1 MAAGQ
6 VGKWA
11 GKNGITRRDFLYGAG
26 ATLAAWPVFVGAQ
39 TPDDGRRVFLHGVA
53 SGDPLE
59 NRVVLWTRATPT
71 AATAA
76 VAVRWRLAEDER
88 LTRVVAQGTA
98 VARPERDFTVKVD
111 AAGLRPG
118 TTYYYAFDA
127 SGEQSPVGRTR
138 TLPARGAT
146 RLRLAVV
153 SCADFE
159 KGYFNAY
166 RNIAARQDL
175 DAVLFVGDYIYEY
188 STTTP
193 GIERVAGRVPA
204 PAHECVSLDDYRRRY
219 ASHHLDPDLAA
230 LHATHP
236 CIAVW
241 DDHESANDAWRDGA
255 LRHEAEQ
262 GPWAVRKAAARQAFD
277 EWVPLRDAPRMYR
290 RFAFGGLAD
299 VMMLDGRS
307 YRDRQVL
314 ASDYV
319 ALTDPQR
326 SMLGAA
332 QEAWLYDALRT
343 SQRAGTAWR
352 LIGQQVIFAP
362 FVPQVGSALEVD
374 NWEGYPAARS
384 RFFDCVEYDRIA
396 DVAVLTGDI
405 HSSWA
410 LDLPR
415 SPLSGYDETTARGS
429 LAVEIITPAVT
440 SLPFFSRPGSRERA
454 QAFHSAS
461 PHMRYMDGDRRGYV
475 TLDITRKRLL
485 AEWYH
490 VRTVQERT
498 ADEANAASFVC
509 ERGSRRLVPA

>member
-1 MAAGQ
+1 MSS
-6 VGKWA
+6 VS
-11 GKNGITRRDFLYGAG
+11 RRRFLYGAG
-26 ATLAAWPVFVGAQ
+26 ASLVAWPVLAGAQ
-39 TPDDGRRVFLHGVA
+39 TSDATGRRTFIHGVA
-53 SGDPLE
+53 SGDPLTD
-59 NRVVLWTRATPT
+59 RVILWTRVTP
-71 AATAA
+71 AAAA
-76 VAVRWRLAEDER
+76 SAPVSVRWRIADDER

-98 VARPERDFTVKVD
+98 VARAERDFTVKMD

-118 TTYYYAFDA
+118 ATYYYAFDA
-127 SGEQSPVGRTR
+127 AGEQSPVGRTR
-138 TLPARGAT
+138 TLPARGAS

-153 SCADFE
+153 SCADYE

-175 DAVLFVGDYIYEY
+175 DAVLFLGDYVYEY

-193 GIERVAGRVPA
+193 GIVRAPGRVPA
-204 PAHECVSLDDYRRRY
+204 PAHECVSLDDYRLRY
-219 ASHHLDPDLAA
+219 ASQHLDPDLAA
-230 LHATHP
+230 LHAIHP

-262 GPWAVRKAAARQAFD
+262 GPWAARKAAARQAFD
-277 EWVPLRDAPRMYR
+277 EWLPLRESPRMYR
-290 RFAFGGLAD
+290 RFGFGGLAD

-307 YRDRQVL
+307 YRDQQVL
-314 ASDYV
+314 ASDYA
-319 ALTDPQR
+319 ALTSPRR
-326 SMLGAA
+326 SMLGAE
-332 QEAWLYDALRT
+332 QEAWLYDSLRA

-352 LIGQQVIFAP
+352 LLGQQVIFAP
-362 FVPQVGSALEVD
+362 FVPQVGSAQEVD

-384 RFFDCVEYDRIA
+384 RFFDCLEQDRIA

-415 SPLSGYDETTARGS
+415 SPLSGYDEPTGRGS

-440 SLPFFSRPGSRERA
+440 SAPFFSRAGMPERA
-454 QAFHSAS
+454 KTFKSAS
-461 PHMRYMDGDRRGYV
+461 PHMRYMDGERHGYV
-475 TLDITRKRLL
+475 TLDITRERLH

-490 VRTVQERT
+490 VRTIAERT
-498 ADEANAASFVC
+498 ADETRAASFVC
-509 ERGSRRLVPA
+509 ERGSRRLTPA

>member
-1 MAAGQ
+1 
-6 VGKWA
+6 V
-11 GKNGITRRDFLYGAG
+11 
-26 ATLAAWPVFVGAQ
+26 LAGAQ
-39 TPDDGRRVFLHGVA
+39 TRDDGRRVFVHGVA

-59 NRVVLWTRATPT
+59 TRVVLWTRVTPAG
-71 AATAA
+71 AAAA
-76 VAVRWRLAEDER
+76 GPVSVRWRLAEDDR
-88 LTRVVAQGTA
+88 LTRVVAQGTVA
-98 VARPERDFTVKVD
+98 ARPERDFTVKVD

-118 TTYYYAFDA
+118 TTYYYAFDTA
-127 SGEQSPVGRTR
+127 GEQSPVGRTR
-138 TLPARGAT
+138 TLPARGAS

-159 KGYFNAY
+159 KGYFNSY
-166 RNIAARQDL
+166 RNIAARPDL
-175 DAVLFVGDYIYEY
+175 DAVLFLGDYIYEY

-204 PAHECVSLDDYRRRY
+204 PVHECVNLDDYRQRY
-219 ASHHLDPDLAA
+219 ATQHLDPDLAA

-262 GPWAVRKAAARQAFD
+262 GPWAARKAAARQAFD
-277 EWVPLRDAPRMYR
+277 EWVPLRETTRMYR
-290 RFAFGGLAD
+290 RFGLGGLAD
-299 VMMLDGRS
+299 VMMLDGRT

-319 ALTDPQR
+319 ALTDPKR
-326 SMLGAA
+326 SMLGAE

-343 SQRAGTAWR
+343 SQRAGTTWR
-352 LIGQQVIFAP
+352 LLGQQVIFAP

-415 SPLSGYDETTARGS
+415 SPLSGYDEGTGRGS
-429 LAVEIITPAVT
+429 LAVEVITPAVT
-440 SLPFFSRPGSRERA
+440 SQPFFSRAGSRERA
-454 QAFHSAS
+454 KAFHSAS
-461 PHMRYMDGDRRGYV
+461 PHMRYMDGDRHGYV
-475 TLDITRKRLL
+475 TLDITRDRLL

-490 VRTVQERT
+490 VRTVTEST
-498 ADEANAASFVC
+498 ADESKAATFVC